1 MHLAGYRS
9 RRAHATLGRV
19 YADERARP
27 SRAIACRTPREL
39 APQAA
44 DPTDSRK
51 LGIEAKKS
59 QKPSVLP
66 ALASLGVDEPAALAQ
81 RIECCA
87 AEPTGER
94 RWQRM
99 VREVLS
105 EPLPFTRIP
114 FAVHRLCFAAAYQDR
129 DPDLPPAPAWL
140 PEMAP
145 GDSNVRRLA
154 QLVGAADVSDLHRW
168 SIEHR
173 TAFWELMCEQLRI
186 GFRGSPGPVWRDGRW
201 YPEARLNIAENC
213 LRAGQDD
220 DRLAIIYRDRED
232 GPLDGV
238 SRADLARMAHAV
250 AGHCRERGLQPGARV
265 ALYLPMTVEAVA
277 AYLGI
282 ILAGCTAV
290 SIADSFAAPQVAI
303 RMRITGASLAIV
315 ATPTYER
322 LLAAAPDLDA
332 IVIGELP
339 NGRRPRAAD
348 TPWARVTSAPPAD
361 AVSGPAAAHSNI
373 LFSSGTTGEPKAI
386 PWTHLTP
393 IKCATDALL
402 LHDVRPDDV
411 LAWPTSLGWMMGP
424 WLIYAALL
432 NRATIALYY
441 PGPKG
446 ADFGRFV
453 RDAGVTMLG
462 LIPTLVRI
470 WRRSRCMEGID
481 WSVIRRFSSTGECSD
496 PDDQLYLMALA
507 GYRPVI
513 EYCGGTEIGGGYISA
528 TMDQPSAPA
537 TFTTPAFGLD
547 LAIRDERGR
556 PAASGELFLVPPSV
570 GLSTELLNQ
579 DHDDVYLDGTP
590 LADEGPLRR
599 HGDHMQRLP
608 GGYYR
613 ALGRVDDTM
622 NLSGIKVS
630 SAEIERALSGV
641 HDISE
646 CAAVA
651 VADRHGGPDRLV
663 VFAVPTRPIPDP
675 LPALQRA
682 LAKRLNPLFK
692 ISEVRLIDSLPRTAS
707 NKVMRR
713 ELRAVYAAEH

>member
-1 MHLAGYRS
+1 MEAQTTPG
-9 RRAHATLGRV
+9 
-19 YADERARP
+19 P
-27 SRAIACRTPREL
+27 SAL
-39 APQAA
+39 
-44 DPTDSRK
+44 
-51 LGIEAKKS
+51 
-59 QKPSVLP
+59 PSLE
-66 ALASLGVDEPAALAQ
+66 SLGVDDAAALAQ
-81 RIECCA
+81 RIDRCR
-87 AEPTGER
+87 AEPTGEQ

-99 VREVLS
+99 VREVLA
-105 EPLPFTRIP
+105 EPVPFTRVP
-114 FAVHRLCFAAAYQDR
+114 FAVHGLCFAAAYSDR

-140 PEMAP
+140 PEMAS
-145 GDSNVRRLA
+145 GDTNVRTLA
-154 QLVGAADVSDLHRW
+154 RRVGAPDVSALHRW

-173 TAFWELMCEQLRI
+173 TEFWELMCEQLRI
-186 GFRGSPGPVWRDGRW
+186 GFHGDPGPAWRDGRW
-201 YPEARLNIAENC
+201 FPDARLNIAENC
-213 LRAGQDD
+213 LTPESAG
-220 DRLAIIYRDRED
+220 DRLAIVYRTSED

-238 SRADLARMAHAV
+238 SRSRLARMAYAV
-250 AGHCRERGLQPGARV
+250 AGHLRERGLRPGSRV
-265 ALYLPMTVEAVA
+265 ALYLPMTAEAVA
-277 AYLGI
+277 AYLGV

-290 SIADSFAAPQVAI
+290 SIADSFAAPQVAV
-303 RMRITGASLAIV
+303 RLRITDASLAIV
-315 ATPTYER
+315 GTRTYER
-322 LLAAAPDLDA
+322 LLDAAPDLDA
-332 IVIGELP
+332 IVIGELTRR
-339 NGRRPRAAD
+339 RRPRAAD
-348 TPWARVTSAPPAD
+348 TSWEQVTAADPAAAAACPAD
-361 AVSGPAAAHSNI
+361 AHTNI

-432 NRATIALYY
+432 NQATIALYH

-462 LIPTLVRI
+462 LVPTLARI
-470 WRRSRCMEGID
+470 WRRSGCMEGID
-481 WSVIRRFSSTGECSD
+481 WSRIRRFSSTGECSD
-496 PDDQLYLMALA
+496 PEDQLYLMALA

-513 EYCGGTEIGGGYISA
+513 EYCGGTEIGGGYVSA
-528 TMDQPSAPA
+528 TMDQPAAPA

-547 LAIRDERGR
+547 LAIRDEHGR

-570 GLSTELLNQ
+570 GLSTELLNA
-579 DHDDVYLDGTP
+579 DHHAVYLDGTP
-590 LADEGPLRR
+590 IAGGRPLRR

-630 SAEIERALSGV
+630 AAEIERVLTGV
-641 HDISE
+641 EDINE

-651 VADRHGGPDRLV
+651 VADRQGGPDRLV
-663 VFAVPTRPIPDP
+663 IFAVPARPMPDP
-675 LPALQRA
+675 LPPLQRA
-682 LAKRLNPLFK
+682 LAERLNPLFK
-692 ISEVRLIDSLPRTAS
+692 ISEVCVVDALPRTAS

-713 ELRAVYAAEH
+713 KLRAAHAADR

>member
-1 MHLAGYRS
+1 MKAQ
-9 RRAHATLGRV
+9 
-19 YADERARP
+19 E
-27 SRAIACRTPREL
+27 
-39 APQAA
+39 
-44 DPTDSRK
+44 
-51 LGIEAKKS
+51 S

-66 ALASLGVDEPAALAQ
+66 ALASLGVGEPAALAQ
-81 RIECCA
+81 RIERCA

-140 PEMAP
+140 PAMAP

-186 GFRGSPGPVWRDGRW
+186 GFRGSPGPVWRDGHW

-213 LRAGQDD
+213 LRAGQAD

-322 LLAAAPDLDA
+322 LLAAAPDLEA

-348 TPWARVTSAPPAD
+348 TPWERVTSAPPAD
-361 AVSGPAAAHSNI
+361 AVTGPAAAHSNI

-462 LIPTLVRI
+462 LVPTLVRI

-496 PDDQLYLMALA
+496 PDDQLYVMALA

-556 PAASGELFLVPPSV
+556 PSASGELFLVPPSV

-579 DHDDVYLDGTP
+579 DHDDMYLDGTP

-663 VFAVPTRPIPDP
+663 VFAVPTRPIADP

>member
-1 MHLAGYRS
+1 MEAQ
-9 RRAHATLGRV
+9 T
-19 YADERARP
+19 
-27 SRAIACRTPREL
+27 TPTP
-39 APQAA
+39 A
-44 DPTDSRK
+44 
-51 LGIEAKKS
+51 
-59 QKPSVLP
+59 VLP
-66 ALASLGVDEPAALAQ
+66 RLTALGVDDAAALAE
-81 RIECCA
+81 RIERCG

-99 VREVLS
+99 VREVLA

-114 FAVHRLCFAAAYQDR
+114 FAVHRLCFAAAYSDR
-129 DPDLPPAPAWL
+129 DPGLPPAPAWL
-140 PEMAP
+140 PEMGAC
-145 GDSNVRRLA
+145 DTSVRRLA
-154 QLVGAADVSDLHRW
+154 RRVGVGDVAALHRW

-173 TAFWELMCEQLRI
+173 AEFWKLMCERLRI
-186 GFRGSPGPVWRDGRW
+186 GFHGDPGPAWRDGRW
-201 YPEARLNIAENC
+201 FPDARLNIAENC
-213 LRAGQDD
+213 LEPGPAGE
-220 DRLAIIYRDRED
+220 RPAIVYRTSED
-232 GPLDGV
+232 GPLDGM
-238 SRADLARMAHAV
+238 SRADLARLAYAV
-250 AGHCRERGLQPGARV
+250 AGHLRERGLRPGARV
-265 ALYLPMTVEAVA
+265 AFYLPMTAEAVA
-277 AYLGI
+277 AYLGV

-290 SIADSFAAPQVAI
+290 SIADSFAAPQVAV
-303 RMRITGASLAIV
+303 RLRITHASLAIV
-315 ATPTYER
+315 ATRTYER
-322 LLAAAPDLDA
+322 LLDAAPDLEA

-339 NGRRPRAAD
+339 DGLRPRAAD
-348 TPWARVTSAPPAD
+348 TPWDRVASAA
-361 AVSGPAAAHSNI
+361 PAAAVACATGTHTNI

-393 IKCATDALL
+393 VKCATDAML

-432 NRATIALYY
+432 NQATIALYH

-462 LIPTLVRI
+462 LVPTLVRI
-470 WRRSRCMEGID
+470 WRQSGCMEGID
-481 WSVIRRFSSTGECSD
+481 WSRIRRFSSTGECSD
-496 PDDQLYLMALA
+496 PEDQLYLMALA

-513 EYCGGTEIGGGYISA
+513 EYCGGTEIGGGYLSA
-528 TMDQPSAPA
+528 TMDQPAAPA

-547 LAIRDERGR
+547 VAIRDEHGR
-556 PAASGELFLVPPSV
+556 PATSGELFLVPPSV
-570 GLSTELLNQ
+570 GLSTELLND
-579 DHDDVYLDGTP
+579 DHDDVYLADTPIADGR
-590 LADEGPLRR
+590 PLRR
-599 HGDHMQRLP
+599 HGDHVQRLP

-641 HDISE
+641 EGIGE

-663 VFAVPTRPIPDP
+663 VFAVPSRALPDP
-675 LPALQRA
+675 LPSLQRA
-682 LAKRLNPLFK
+682 LAERLNPLFK
-692 ISEVRLIDSLPRTAS
+692 ISEVRLVDALPRTAS

-713 ELRAVYAAEH
+713 ELRSAYAARRSAGSRASTRGRSMRTMM

>member
-1 MHLAGYRS
+1 MEVE
-9 RRAHATLGRV
+9 T
-19 YADERARP
+19 EP
-27 SRAIACRTPREL
+27 
-39 APQAA
+39 
-44 DPTDSRK
+44 
-51 LGIEAKKS
+51 
-59 QKPSVLP
+59 KPSVLP
-66 ALASLGVDEPAALAQ
+66 TLTSLGVCNAAALAK
-81 RIECCA
+81 RIERCT
-87 AEPTGER
+87 AEPTGEQ

-99 VREVLS
+99 VREVLA

-114 FAVHRLCFAAAYQDR
+114 FAVHRLCFAAAYSDR

-140 PEMAP
+140 PEMAA
-145 GDSNVRRLA
+145 GDTNVRRLA
-154 QLVGAADVSDLHRW
+154 QRVGADDVAALHRW

-173 TAFWELMCEQLRI
+173 TEFWELMCEQLRI
-186 GFRGSPGPVWRDGRW
+186 GFRGNPGPAWREGHW
-201 YPEARLNIAENC
+201 FPEGRLNIAENC
-213 LRAGQDD
+213 LQPGAAD
-220 DRLAIIYRDRED
+220 DRLAIIYRKGED
-232 GPLDGV
+232 GPLGGM
-238 SRADLARMAHAV
+238 SRADLARLAYAV
-250 AGHCRERGLQPGARV
+250 AGHCRARGLQPGARV
-265 ALYLPMTVEAVA
+265 ALYLPMTADAVA
-277 AYLGI
+277 AYLGV

-303 RMRITGASLAIV
+303 RLRITDASLAIV
-315 ATPTYER
+315 ATRTYER
-322 LLAAAPDLDA
+322 LLDAAPDLDA

-339 NGRRPRAAD
+339 DGRRLRAAD
-348 TPWARVTSAPPAD
+348 TPWEQIMSADPAD
-361 AVSGPAAAHSNI
+361 AVPCAAGAHTNI

-462 LIPTLVRI
+462 LVPTLVRL
-470 WRRSRCMEGID
+470 WRRSGCMEGID
-481 WSVIRRFSSTGECSD
+481 WSCIRRFSSTGECSD

-513 EYCGGTEIGGGYISA
+513 EYCGGTEIGGAYLSA
-528 TMDQPSAPA
+528 TMDQPVAPA

-547 LAIRDERGR
+547 LAIRDEHGQ
-556 PAASGELFLVPPSV
+556 PTTNGELFLVPPSV
-570 GLSTELLNQ
+570 GLSTELLNE
-579 DHDDVYLDGTP
+579 DHHDVYLAGTP
-590 LADEGPLRR
+590 IVGGRPLRR

-630 SAEIERALSGV
+630 SVEIERALSGV
-641 HDISE
+641 DDISE
-646 CAAVA
+646 CAAVE

-663 VFAVPTRPIPDP
+663 IFAVATKPVPDP

-682 LAKRLNPLFK
+682 LAERLNPLFK
-692 ISEVRLIDSLPRTAS
+692 ISEVCLIDALPRTAS

-713 ELRAVYAAEH
+713 ELRAAYAAERCAVSRASTRRRPVRTM